1 MLCSQ
6 PVCVSVSVFDKSQ
19 NTAAPAAK
27 FLDGSFNNNRTNF
40 GSKSMD
46 AINLLTYKPV
56 QPSAKLLNNWFSG
69 NTTVVCPKSASM
81 ADSARMLIRPM

>member
-6 PVCVSVSVFDKSQ
+6 PVSVFDKSR
-19 NTAAPAAK
+19 NAPAAK

-40 GSKSMD
+40 GHKSVD

-56 QPSAKLLNNWFSG
+56 QPSSKLLNNWFNG
-69 NTTVVCPKSASM
+69 NTTIISPKPKSMDNSTT
-81 ADSARMLIRPM
+81 MLMRPM

>member
-6 PVCVSVSVFDKSQ
+6 PVCVSVFDKSQ
-19 NTAAPAAK
+19 NAPAAK
-27 FLDGSFNNNRTNF
+27 FLDGSFNNNHTNF

-56 QPSAKLLNNWFSG
+56 QPSAKLLNNWFNG
-69 NTTVVCPKSASM
+69 NTTIISPKPKSM

>member
-1 MLCSQ
+1 MLCSR
-6 PVCVSVSVFDKSQ
+6 PVSVCVFDKSQ
-19 NTAAPAAK
+19 NAPAAK

>member
-6 PVCVSVSVFDKSQ
+6 PVSVSVFDKSR
-19 NTAAPAAK
+19 NSPSAK
-27 FLDGSFNNNRTNF
+27 FLDGSFNSNRTNF

-56 QPSAKLLNNWFSG
+56 QPSTKLLDNWFNG
-69 NTTVVCPKSASM
+69 NTTIISPKPKSMTNSTM
-81 ADSARMLIRPM
+81 NLMRPM

>member
-6 PVCVSVSVFDKSQ
+6 PVSVCVFDKSQ
-19 NTAAPAAK
+19 NAPAAK
-27 FLDGSFNNNRTNF
+27 FLDGSFNNNHTNF
-40 GSKSMD
+40 GHKSMD

-56 QPSAKLLNNWFSG
+56 QPSAKLLNNWFNG
-69 NTTVVCPKSASM
+69 NTTVVCPKSTSM